1 MDIRTISASLLS
13 VVFFGM
19 AFSGCTSSYFKDSG
33 NESEAAPVEFERIVE
48 FDRDVHFL
56 SQEGTS
62 IVVPAGEYSVDS
74 VQDGLRLKSA
84 DNDEREVVIVPAEL
98 GTHDRSVEAPEPLF
112 MSGGDDQPVVML
124 LLPEG
129 KALQAVGSYS
139 GVFSRHPH
147 PPKIKPGAFSG
158 LKLPRVQSILA
169 TPAPPA
175 YGLPPPGTITP
186 IGTWYIK
193 GELFGP
199 SQGKVMLHVQVPVDG
214 HFYVPKGTMS
224 LPGTK
229 AGTRRVQLEVDQWSQ
244 DRITAKMPLV
254 SGVPDHSAVLQILN
268 SQGIGSPGFKV
279 PFYALRARTTLQFG
293 ENVTAHRC
301 APNDDKGSCLGNWY
315 LFPTSVD
322 CFHSAEERKD
332 KTISA
337 YHVNCDSIV
346 DWDDGTDRY
355 TIELKNNWVIEEIR
369 WGWNPHSTSE
379 KLKLPSSQTLTQKYK
394 GASSM
399 TILVPWEVSPG
410 PDWLSYWIDVD
421 VKGPAGVLYGD
432 RVYWKK

>member
-1 MDIRTISASLLS
+1 
-13 VVFFGM
+13 M

-129 KALQAVGSYS
+129 KSLQAVGSYS
-139 GVFSRHPH
+139 GVFPRHPH

-169 TPAPPA
+169 TPAPPP
-175 YGLPPPGTITP
+175 YDLPPPGNITP
-186 IGTWYIK
+186 FGTLYIK

-214 HFYVPKGTMS
+214 HFYVPKGTMN

-229 AGTRRVQLEVDQWSQ
+229 AGTRRVQLEVERWSQ
-244 DRITAKMPLV
+244 DRITVKMPLV
-254 SGVPDHSAVLQILN
+254 SGVPDHSAVLQILDAK
-268 SQGIGSPGFKV
+268 GLGSLGWKV
-279 PFYALRARTTLQFG
+279 PFYATRARTTLQLG
-293 ENVTAHRC
+293 ENVTSHKC
-301 APNDDKGSCLGNWY
+301 ITPNDDKGGCLDQPYANPIGLNK
-315 LFPTSVD
+315 D
-322 CFHSAEERKD
+322 CFHTAKLHKD
-332 KTISA
+332 KTITA

-346 DWDDGTDRY
+346 DWDKGSDQY
-355 TIELKNNWVIEEIR
+355 TIELKNNWVIEAIR
-369 WGWNPHSTSE
+369 WGWSPHSTSE
-379 KLKLPSSQTLTQKYK
+379 KLKLPSADALTQKYK
-394 GASSM
+394 GGSKM
-399 TILVPWEVSPG
+399 TLFVPWEVSPG
-410 PDWLSYWIDVD
+410 PDWLSYWIDID